1 MCAIY
6 LLRIILLVNNIWTD
20 GHTNKRTHGVR
31 NFHHFGWNETM
42 KNLQIT
48 VLHSI
53 IILSSIG
60 VYKNERTCYGDR
72 MSAQLEC

>member
-6 LLRIILLVNNIWTD
+6 LLRIILLVNNIC
-20 GHTNKRTHGVR
+20 VR

>member
-1 MCAIY
+1 
-6 LLRIILLVNNIWTD
+6 
-20 GHTNKRTHGVR
+20 
-31 NFHHFGWNETM
+31 M